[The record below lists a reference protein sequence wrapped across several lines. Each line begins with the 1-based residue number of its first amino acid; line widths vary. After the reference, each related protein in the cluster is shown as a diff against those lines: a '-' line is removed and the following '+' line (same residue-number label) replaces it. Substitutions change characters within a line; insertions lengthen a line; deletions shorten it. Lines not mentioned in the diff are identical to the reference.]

1 MAFNKMRKLITILFL
16 FLTLTVNAQKK
27 EALKVISL
35 YSGSIILDAVGD
47 GLNDS
52 GHKAW
57 GHLCNAGSVGVL
69 LTSPFLINYEKNK
82 WGWYFASYIGL
93 RVGLFDYV
101 YNETRGLG
109 LNYIGGTSNWDKIMK
124 KLNPPNTYLGRA
136 VFLSIG
142 ISIPIN
148 ELKK

>member
-57 GHLCNAGSVGVL
+57 GHLCNAGSVG
-69 LTSPFLINYEKNK
+69 
-82 WGWYFASYIGL
+82 
-93 RVGLFDYV
+93 
-101 YNETRGLG
+101 
-109 LNYIGGTSNWDKIMK
+109 
-124 KLNPPNTYLGRA
+124 A
-136 VFLSIG
+136 V
-142 ISIPIN
+142 
-148 ELKK
+148 